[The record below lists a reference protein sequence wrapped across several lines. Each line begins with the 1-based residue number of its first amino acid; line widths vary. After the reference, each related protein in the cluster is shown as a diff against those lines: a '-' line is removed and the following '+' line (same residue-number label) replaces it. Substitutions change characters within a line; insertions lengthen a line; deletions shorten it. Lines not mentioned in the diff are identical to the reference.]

1 MEPPRT
7 EPFAFRPTDALLLVD
22 VQNDFLPGGAL
33 GVAGGD
39 EIVPILNVWLDR
51 ARRAGV
57 PVFATRDWHPQD
69 HCSFRESGGP
79 WPVHC
84 VAGSL
89 GARFSSALALP
100 PQAQVISKATAP
112 DQEAYSSF
120 AGTDL
125 GRRLAA
131 AGVKRIVIGGL
142 ATDYCVV
149 ETTKDALALGYGV
162 VLLLDAMRAI
172 DRNEGEAAISRMLGL
187 GAVAEPPRASPVP
200 VTLVG
205 LEPAATTSG

>member
-1 MEPPRT
+1 MEPLRT
-7 EPFAFRPTDALLLVD
+7 KPFAFQPADALLVVD

-39 EIVPILNVWLDR
+39 EIVPILNVWLER

-57 PVFATRDWHPQD
+57 PVFATRDWHPPE
-69 HCSFRESGGP
+69 HCSFRESGGL

-84 VAGSL
+84 VAGSP

-112 DQEAYSSF
+112 DREAYSSF

-125 GRRLAA
+125 ARRLAA
-131 AGVKRIVIGGL
+131 AGRSDPL
-142 ATDYCVV
+142 C
-149 ETTKDALALGYGV
+149 
-162 VLLLDAMRAI
+162 R
-172 DRNEGEAAISRMLGL
+172 
-187 GAVAEPPRASPVP
+187 
-200 VTLVG
+200 
-205 LEPAATTSG
+205 